1 MICPHCKKEEC
12 VKNGHIY
19 NGKQRFL
26 CRSCKRQFVEE
37 PKKRVITQEEWR
49 TIDWAVKK
57 VPSLSI
63 PDLSKVMKIS
73 RVSIYKRIR
82 KMKAQKVSP

>member
-1 MICPHCKKEEC
+1 MICPHCKKEAC

-19 NGKQRFL
+19 NEKQRFL

-49 TIDWAVKK
+49 TIDWVIKK
-57 VPSLSI
+57 VRWLSI
-63 PDLSKVMKIS
+63 PDLSKVMNIS

-82 KMKAQKVSP
+82 KMKAKKLTS